1 VKKNSHVRTLS
12 QLFRV
17 LSDQTRLRL
26 LATLH
31 EDGEQHVTQLCRKL
45 RAPQPTV
52 SHHLGLL
59 RVHGLVRARR
69 EGKLVYYSL
78 DPTRYNRASKSVAEL
93 LAPLAKSARKKRS

>member
-1 VKKNSHVRTLS
+1 MSKRQHVRTLS

-26 LATLH
+26 VVTLQN
-31 EDGEQHVTQLCRKL
+31 DGEQHVTELCKRL

-59 RVHGLVRARR
+59 RIHGLVRARR
-69 EGKLVYYSL
+69 QGKLVFYSL
-78 DPTRYNRASKSVAEL
+78 DPARYNRACETAAVL
-93 LAPLAKSARKKRS
+93 LTPIAKPAH